1 MIPPDGPL
9 NPITPIIRNMK
20 LQSLREQ
27 VWRANMQLPQDGLVF
42 RTWGNV
48 SGLDKASGVF
58 AIKPS
63 GVPYGELSAENMV
76 LVDLD
81 GHVVEGD
88 LNPSSD
94 LATHLAL
101 YRAWPEIGGVAHTH
115 SLAATSFAQARRAIP
130 CYGTTH
136 ADYFHGTV
144 PCTRPLTER
153 EINDAYEAHTGDVI
167 IETFADKQL
176 NPLHIPAVL
185 VCNHGPFTWGA
196 DAMAAADNAAA
207 YLEMV
212 AKLALDTLALSPEC
226 PPADRFLLDKHFLR
240 KHGPN
245 AYYGQGKH

>member
-1 MIPPDGPL
+1 
-9 NPITPIIRNMK
+9 
-20 LQSLREQ
+20 
-27 VWRANMQLPQDGLVF
+27 MQLPQDGLVF

-48 SGLDKASGVF
+48 SGLDKASGIL

-63 GVPYGELSAENMV
+63 GVPYEKLSAENMV
-76 LVDLD
+76 LVDLE

-144 PCTRPLTER
+144 PCTRPLTEG

-167 IETFADKQL
+167 VETFADKQL
-176 NPLHIPAVL
+176 NPLHVPAVL
-185 VCNHGPFTWGA
+185 VCNHGPFTWGDSIA
-196 DAMAAADNAAA
+196 KAVFNARMIEELCKMAFITKSIAPDTPRLKAT
-207 YLEMV
+207 LI
-212 AKLALDTLALSPEC
+212 AKHYE
-226 PPADRFLLDKHFLR
+226 R
-240 KHGPN
+240 KHGKD
-245 AYYGQGKH
+245 AYYGQKS